1 MFDSL
6 KKAIELN
13 VVFVVLETKIKEVGD
28 FVTLSL
34 SFSWSGDD
42 DALTVLIGFDDGFD
56 LFEVFGVAK
65 R

>member
-1 MFDSL
+1 
-6 KKAIELN
+6 
-13 VVFVVLETKIKEVGD
+13 VVFVVLEAKIKEVGD
-28 FVTLSL
+28 LVTFAL

-42 DALTVLIGFDDGFD
+42 DALTVIIGFDDGFD

>member
-13 VVFVVLETKIKEVGD
+13 VVFVVLEAKIKEVGD
-28 FVTLSL
+28 LVTFAL

-42 DALTVLIGFDDGFD
+42 DALTVLIGLDDGFD